1 MSGRGGGR
9 GQYGGRGGRGGGR
22 GRGRGRG
29 HHAADAHDGNKQHSR
44 KAAAPVRVKE
54 TEEQREARK
63 SYGSWKRR
71 LGKTEADPT
80 NMRRL
85 WEGALG
91 ILEAGDRDWRQQLPQ
106 DLNDDEG
113 TGPHHILAMLSTK
126 VVGADFDTFINNAR
140 NFLLTLTHP
149 SLLRCLA
156 VDTHVG
162 SLYSIFGGVGGKR
175 AMQFLQRLCDALLA
189 ARVARASLS
198 STGDIEATLLS
209 ATLAL
214 FELLRRE
221 RRMRLNE
228 DIPTLVDSI
237 QATSDVFKNETSSSF
252 ATRISN
258 RLNDVRALVAR
269 TQSLISDDKM
279 GGHSNADD
287 IDDNISFYP
296 QSMVVPSDRFDNDKR
311 DIADMI
317 IFPTRD
323 EIMSDEKEFLPYTN
337 PDQPHFLDDP
347 VQRHIDTY
355 FRLLRH
361 DIFGEMKGALAGV
374 MHTVTKDPT
383 ASSDPRLHLG
393 DVRANHYLQARISYV
408 TLDSRKG
415 LQAQIEFLQPG
426 SVRKQSAAARA
437 IWWDESRRL
446 EEGTLLSFVWLQ
458 GSKVQ
463 HSFFSVSDK
472 KTEPHEEYGLSKHN
486 NMAYIT
492 SSLVTQDQ
500 STVKLLMQAN
510 IGASRGILLE
520 FPKVMPATFEPILE
534 NLKGMH
540 RLNRLPFR
548 QWIIPEK
555 QTGPSRVQKAQDIPP
570 ALYARAPG
578 FRFPLGSLAK
588 DKTQDESFSLE
599 PTSSC
604 DDVVLVDKLETKT
617 QLDRGQCRALIAALT
632 REYAFI
638 QGPPGTGKSYLG
650 LQIMKVLLDI
660 KEKADLGPILI
671 VCYTNHALD
680 QFLEH
685 LIDIGVQKL
694 VRVGG
699 MSKSKK
705 LANHNLRTVSD
716 LETKTK
722 SEKYMAAMRY
732 RELENKEKEAKSVFA
747 ALHGLQKRP
756 EWHSIKGHI
765 HEDYPNIYKQF
776 RQVDEEGFKTAGRH
790 PFDVWRTGTGP
801 HHVSLTTHALQR
813 LKQKAERNIYSLT
826 TQERSALVAH
836 WIEEAQGSKIGELY
850 EIAKGAMK
858 TQRELIN
865 IHEELNRRV
874 LEEADVIGVT
884 TSGLA
889 KRISVL
895 QQVKCKV
902 IICEEAGEVMEPHM
916 LSATLGDVEHLIQ
929 IGDHEQLRPSVS
941 NFRDLSLESERGKL
955 HQLDRSQFERLS
967 IGEPGRPLMPVAQ
980 LNVQRRMRPQIST
993 LIRET
998 IYDKLKDHATT
1009 AELPD
1014 VVGMRQ
1020 NVFWFDHHNHENG
1033 NDADVHN
1040 TKSKSNLWEVK
1051 MVHALVRHV
1060 VRQGVYKP
1068 DDIAVLTPYT
1078 GQLQKLRATMRS
1090 DFEICLSDRDR
1101 EALEKDGFTVDDN
1114 VVDEKAAS
1122 NQQGYLGKPLEK
1134 KQLSE
1139 MLRIA
1144 TVDNFQ
1150 GEEAKIIIVS
1160 LVRSNEKRNV
1170 GFLKTTNRIN
1180 VLLSRAQHGM
1190 YLIGN
1195 TDTYSSVEM
1204 WQKVI
1209 GMLRAADS
1217 VGERLALCCPRH
1229 PETAIEVQQP
1239 DDFQRLSPE
1248 GGCALNPARY
1258 CFTVG
1263 ILVREV
1269 AGDAIPK
1276 TGMTS
1281 RSSNTLLAGRR
1292 VAESMGPVTTVA
1304 SVNATTARTVACV
1317 KTHAKCVVNTR
1328 GVHKSVMSLVLHVS
1342 SRAYGPASIKAIVKC
1357 LVQPHAIAFRAM
1369 SAVPSF
1375 FHVQCGMKS
1384 EELPDM
1390 VMMSRYADIDL
1401 NESPIVILGCG
1412 HFFTSETLDGHI
1424 GLKDV
1429 YDVDIKTGRFIGLIE
1444 NVELAA
1450 SVPQCPN
1457 CREPIKQYITQR
1469 YNRLINRAVIDEMSK
1484 RFIVSGQQ
1492 ELQQLKGEL
1501 DDLRNELED
1510 SRESVVPL
1518 ELIRIRKEANLEIT
1532 MQFINDGLKN
1542 RSHSS
1547 ISLMNSV
1554 KSLQRRMQAQHQP
1567 TYKLH
1572 QATVHAV
1579 AKMTPLDI
1587 GLSSLVID
1595 ASAEYAKRD
1604 RDQRITLGGNLLE
1617 IKVRCL
1623 VLEDN
1628 FEIAHAVGLKRFTAT
1643 MTLSFPGGSPET
1655 KIEKFLQDCMKLINE
1670 CLLQSL
1676 PKLAVE
1682 VSLCYARIAHLF
1694 GSSGLAK
1701 DKDRVRATGYRD
1713 TAKELLEKAK
1723 QLCKHS
1729 FRDREVLLQAIISTT
1744 KMLRSE
1750 FYEAVSKEEVE
1761 AIKKAMVSGPGG
1773 IATHSGHWYKCV
1785 NGHPFAIGECG
1796 MPMQLARCPEC
1807 GQPVGGQSH
1816 TAVAGVS
1823 RATEMEV

>member
-1 MSGRGGGR
+1 MSGRGSGR
-9 GQYGGRGGRGGGR
+9 GQNGGRGGRGGGR

-29 HHAADAHDGNKQHSR
+29 HHAADAHDGNRQHSR
-44 KAAAPVRVKE
+44 KAVAPVRVKE

-63 SYGSWKRR
+63 SYSSWKRQ
-71 LGKTEADPT
+71 LGETETDPT
-80 NMRRL
+80 TMRRL
-85 WEGALG
+85 WEGALD
-91 ILEAGDRDWRQQLPQ
+91 ILEAGDRDWCQQLPQ

-113 TGPHHILAMLSTK
+113 TGHYHILAMLNTK
-126 VVGADFDTFINNAR
+126 VIGAGFDTFINNVR

-162 SLYSIFGGVGGKR
+162 SLYNIFGGVGGKR

-209 ATLAL
+209 ASLAL

-221 RRMRLNE
+221 RMMRLNE
-228 DIPTLVDSI
+228 DITTLVDSI
-237 QATSDVFKNETSSSF
+237 QATSNVFKYETSSSF

-258 RLNDVRALVAR
+258 RLNDVRALVSR
-269 TQSLISDDKM
+269 TQSLISDNKM
-279 GGHSNADD
+279 GDHSNADD
-287 IDDNISFYP
+287 ADDNISFYP
-296 QSMVVPSDRFDNDKR
+296 RGMIVPSDRFDNDKR

-323 EIMSDEKEFLPYTN
+323 EIMSDDKEFLPYTD
-337 PDQPHFLDDP
+337 PDQPHFLEDS

-374 MHTVTKDPT
+374 MHTVTKDRT
-383 ASSDPRLHLG
+383 ALSDPKLHLG

-408 TLDSRKG
+408 TLDNRKG

-426 SVRKQSAAARA
+426 SVRKQFAVARA
-437 IWWDESRRL
+437 AWWEESRRL
-446 EEGTLLSFVWLQ
+446 EEGTLLSFVWSQ

-463 HSFFSVSDK
+463 HIFFSVSDK

-486 NMAYIT
+486 DMAYIT
-492 SSLVTQDQ
+492 SSLVTLDQ
-500 STVKLLMQAN
+500 TTVKLLMQAN
-510 IGASRGILLE
+510 IGAARGILLE

-555 QTGPSRVQKAQDIPP
+555 HTGPLRVRKVHNIPP

-578 FRFPLGSLAK
+578 FRFPLGSLMK

-604 DDVVLVDKLETKT
+604 DDAVLVDKLESKT
-617 QLDRGQCRALIAALT
+617 QLDRGQCRGLIAALT

-650 LQIMKVLLDI
+650 LQIMKILLDI
-660 KEKADLGPILI
+660 KAKADLGPILI

-722 SEKYMAAMRY
+722 SEKYMAAMKY
-732 RELENKEKEAKSVFA
+732 RELDNKEKEAKSVFA
-747 ALHGLQKRP
+747 ALHGLQKYP

-765 HEDYPNIYKQF
+765 HEDYPRIYNQF

-801 HHVSLTTHALQR
+801 YHVSLNRHALQR
-813 LKQKAERNIYSLT
+813 LKQKAEQNIYSLT
-826 TQERSALVAH
+826 TQERSVLIAH
-836 WIEEAQGSKIGELY
+836 WIEEAQGNKIGELF
-850 EIAKGAMK
+850 EVAKGAIK
-858 TQRELIN
+858 TQRELTN

-874 LEEADVIGVT
+874 LDEADVIGVT

-998 IYDKLKDHATT
+998 IYEKLKDHATT

-1020 NVFWFDHHNHENG
+1020 NVFWFDHRNHENG
-1033 NDADVHN
+1033 NDADAHS

-1051 MVHALVRHV
+1051 MVHALVRHI

-1101 EALEKDGFTVDDN
+1101 EALENDGFTIDDN
-1114 VVDEKAAS
+1114 VVDEKTSS

-1229 PETAIEVQQP
+1229 PQTAIEVQQP
-1239 DDFQRLSPE
+1239 GDFQRLSPE
-1248 GGCALNPARY
+1248 GGCREACADRLDCAKHISALNPARY
-1258 CFTVG
+1258 CSTVD
-1263 ILVREV
+1263 ILVREA
-1269 AGDAIPK
+1269 AGNAISK
-1276 TGMTS
+1276 TGMIN
-1281 RSSNTLLAGRR
+1281 RLSNTLLAGKS
-1292 VAESMGPVTTVA
+1292 VAESMEPAITVA
-1304 SVNATTARTVACV
+1304 NANATTARTVVCV
-1317 KTHAKCVVNTR
+1317 KIHANIC
-1328 GVHKSVMSLVLHVS
+1328 GE
-1342 SRAYGPASIKAIVKC
+1342 ACPIDYC
-1357 LVQPHAIAFRAM
+1357 Q
-1369 SAVPSF
+1369 
-1375 FHVQCGMKS
+1375 QCGMKS

-1390 VMMSRYADIDL
+1390 IMMSRYTDIDL

-1429 YDVDIKTGRFIGLIE
+1429 YKVDTKSGRFVGLIE
-1444 NVELAA
+1444 NAELAA

-1457 CREPIKQYITQR
+1457 CREPIKQYVTQR

-1492 ELQQLKGEL
+1492 ELQQLKGQL
-1501 DDLRNELED
+1501 DGLRNELEN
-1510 SRESVVPL
+1510 SRESVVPS
-1518 ELIRIRKEANLEIT
+1518 EVIRIHREANPDMT
-1532 MQFINDGLKN
+1532 MQFINDGIRN
-1542 RSHSS
+1542 RSQGS
-1547 ISLMNSV
+1547 INLMNSV
-1554 KSLQRRMQAQHQP
+1554 KSLQLRMQAQHQP

-1579 AKMTPLDI
+1579 AKTTPLDI
-1587 GLSSLVID
+1587 GLSNLVIN
-1595 ASAEYAKRD
+1595 ASSESAKRD
-1604 RDQRITLGGNLLE
+1604 RDQRITLGGQLLE

-1628 FEIAHAVGLKRFTAT
+1628 FEIAHAVSLKRFAAT
-1643 MTLSFPGGSPET
+1643 LPLSFPGDSPGT
-1655 KIEKFLQDCMKLINE
+1655 KTEKFLQDCIKLIKE

-1701 DKDRVRATGYRD
+1701 DKDRARAMGYRN
-1713 TAKELLEKAK
+1713 TAKELLERAK

-1729 FRDREVLLQAIISTT
+1729 FHDREILLEAIISTV
-1744 KMLRSE
+1744 KILRSD
-1750 FYEAVSKEEVE
+1750 FYEAVSKEELE